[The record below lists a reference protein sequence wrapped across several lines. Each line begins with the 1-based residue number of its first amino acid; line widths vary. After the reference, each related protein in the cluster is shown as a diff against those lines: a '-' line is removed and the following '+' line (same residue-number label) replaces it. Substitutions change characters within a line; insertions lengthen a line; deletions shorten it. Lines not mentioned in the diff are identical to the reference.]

1 VGPENS
7 VGDRSVSMLAAN
19 LLVLL
24 STGPVVAGLA
34 LAFASRWGWPALA
47 QGVWSLLEPS
57 VLVLTVLP
65 GVIAHE
71 LLHALGWAISARRP
85 LSAIRIGVNWR
96 GVSPYAH
103 LKDPMPVQAY
113 RIGAILPAVVMGL
126 LPAGVAIVLGKPLL
140 MAWSLFFLFTAG
152 GDFVVLWLIRDVD
165 AGKLVQD
172 HPTRAGCRVLDR

>member
-1 VGPENS
+1 MGPQNP
-7 VGDRSVSMLAAN
+7 VQDRSVSMLAAN

-24 STGPVVAGLA
+24 STGPLVAALGLA
-34 LAFASRWGWPALA
+34 FVARWGGAALA

-57 VLVLTVLP
+57 VLLLAVLP
-65 GVIAHE
+65 GVLAHE

-103 LKDPMPVQAY
+103 PKDPMPVQAY
-113 RIGAILPAVVMGL
+113 RIGAILPALVMGL
-126 LPAGVAIVLGKPLL
+126 LPAGVAIAMGKPLL

-152 GDFVVLWLIRDVD
+152 GDIVVLWLIRDVG
-165 AGKLVQD
+165 AGQLVQD
-172 HPTRAGCRVLDR
+172 HPTRAGCRVLDS